1 MTMMMFIFRR
11 LIQTIPVVIGVTFVV
26 FFIMQLVPGDPA
38 VLLAGEG
45 ASKETVNAIREQ
57 LGLNRPLLVQYFD
70 YLLNVFQGDFGT
82 SLKNSQPVLDEIMVR
97 LPITMELAF
106 FSIIITI
113 VLGMAAGIISAVKPY
128 SLTDTSVML
137 VALLGISLPS
147 FWFGLMMMYFFS
159 VKLQILPVAGWDSIL
174 HVILP
179 ALTLGAGGAAIV
191 ARMTRSSMLEVIRQD
206 YIRTARAKGL
216 REHVIIYKHALRNA
230 LIPVITVVGLQFGA
244 LLGGTVLVES
254 IFAINGLGRMIVDA
268 IRMRDLPVVQ
278 GGVLAASLIFVIVN
292 LFVDVFYRFFNKRI
306 ELN

>member
-1 MTMMMFIFRR
+1 MLMFILRR
-11 LIQTIPVVIGVTFVV
+11 LMQTIPVVIGVTFVV

-45 ASKETVNAIREQ
+45 ASKETIGAIREQ
-57 LGLNRPLLVQYFD
+57 LGLNRPLFVQYFD
-70 YLLNVFQGDFGT
+70 YLINIFRGDFGV
-82 SLKNSQPVLDEIMVR
+82 SLKNSQPVLDEVLVR

-106 FSIIITI
+106 FSILITI
-113 VLGMAAGIISAVKPY
+113 VLGMAAGIISAIKPY
-128 SLTDTSVML
+128 SLTDTSVMI

-216 REHVIIYKHALRNA
+216 RERVIVFKHALRNA

-254 IFAINGLGRMIVDA
+254 IFAINGLGRMIVDS
-268 IRMRDLPVVQ
+268 IRMRDLPMVQ
-278 GGVLAASLIFVIVN
+278 GGVLVASLVFVIVN
-292 LFVDVFYRFFNKRI
+292 LLVDVLYRFFNKRI

>member
-1 MTMMMFIFRR
+1 MLMFILRR
-11 LIQTIPVVIGVTFVV
+11 LIQMIPVVIGVTFVV

-70 YLLNVFQGDFGT
+70 YLLNVFQGDFGN

-292 LFVDVFYRFFNKRI
+292 LFVDVFYRFFNKRM

>member
-1 MTMMMFIFRR
+1 MMMFIFRR

-82 SLKNSQPVLDEIMVR
+82 SLKNSQPVLNEIMVR

>member
-1 MTMMMFIFRR
+1 MMMFIIRR
-11 LIQTIPVVIGVTFVV
+11 LMQTIPVVVGVTFVV

-45 ASKETVNAIREQ
+45 ASKETIQAIREQ
-57 LGLNRPLLVQYFD
+57 LGLNRPLFVQYFD
-70 YLLNVFQGDFGT
+70 YLMNVFRGDFGV
-82 SLKNSQPVLDEIMVR
+82 SLKNSQPVLDEILVR

-106 FSIIITI
+106 FSIIFTI
-113 VLGMAAGIISAVKPY
+113 ILGMTAGIISAIKPY
-128 SLTDTSVML
+128 SLTDSTVMII
-137 VALLGISLPS
+137 ALLGISLPS

-174 HVILP
+174 HIILP

-216 REHVIIYKHALRNA
+216 RERVIIYKHALRNA

-268 IRMRDLPVVQ
+268 IRMRDLPMVQ
-278 GGVLAASLIFVIVN
+278 GGVLVASLVFVIVN
-292 LFVDVFYRFFNKRI
+292 LFVDVLYRFFNKRI

>member
-1 MTMMMFIFRR
+1 MTMMMFILRR

-70 YLLNVFQGDFGT
+70 YLLNVFQGDLGS